1 MKMAKEKTSRL
12 GTGLSALFGEEENV
26 LENETVQTLPISRV
40 EPRKDQPR
48 REFDP
53 AAIEELAASIREYGL
68 IQPITVRPLDKGY
81 YQIIAGERRWRASRA
96 AGLKEVPVRILE
108 ADDKLAME
116 LALVENLQ
124 REDLN
129 PMEEAAGY
137 KKLMDDYGLTQEQVA
152 TRVQKSRPAVT
163 NALRL
168 LSLGETLQK
177 KVSSGKLSA
186 GHARALLPL
195 KTETLREK
203 AAAEVESRGLSVRQT
218 ETLVA
223 SLLRQAEQTEKEEK
237 KPPVVDYVREAEK
250 ALSDALGRGVKF
262 QGGQKKGRIALE
274 FYSADDREALM
285 EALRHMDKP
294 ILGITAAPYVDLRVR
309 VSHWPR
315 HPKPRLPQKLKGQLQ
330 NQHFQHTGK
339 GHSLPGCF
347 QRQNQVRR
355 KDSRM
360 KRRHRHIKPR
370 QSQRQKS
377 RRIPDQP

>member
-1 MKMAKEKTSRL
+1 M
-12 GTGLSALFGEEENV
+12 
-26 LENETVQTLPISRV
+26 Q
-40 EPRKDQPR
+40 
-48 REFDP
+48 
-53 AAIEELAASIREYGL
+53 ELADSISEIGI
-68 IQPITVRPLDKGY
+68 IQPITLRKLSDDE
-81 YQIIAGERRWRASRA
+81 YQIIAGERRFRASQL
-96 AGLKEVPVRILE
+96 AGLTSIPAYIRT
-108 ADDKLAME
+108 ADDENVME
-116 LALVENLQ
+116 MALIENIQ

-137 KKLMDDYGLTQEQVA
+137 KKLMDDYNLTQEQVA
-152 TRVQKSRPAVT
+152 SRVQKSRPAVT

-223 SLLRQAEQTEKEEK
+223 SLLRQAEQPEKEEK

-294 ILGITAAPYVDLRVR
+294 
-309 VSHWPR
+309 W
-315 HPKPRLPQKLKGQLQ
+315 KKK
-330 NQHFQHTGK
+330 
-339 GHSLPGCF
+339 
-347 QRQNQVRR
+347 
-355 KDSRM
+355 
-360 KRRHRHIKPR
+360 
-370 QSQRQKS
+370 
-377 RRIPDQP
+377 

>member
-1 MKMAKEKTSRL
+1 MATQKGL
-12 GTGLSALFGEEENV
+12 GKGLGALFGDI
-26 LENETVQTLPISRV
+26 NEQTEPPAEGAVSLPLQKI
-40 EPRKDQPR
+40 EPNPLQPRKT
-48 REFDP
+48 FDP
-53 AAIEELAASIREYGL
+53 DELASLAESIRMHGI
-68 IQPITVRPLDKGY
+68 IQPLTVRKLPSGF

-152 TRVQKSRPAVT
+152 ARVQKSRPAVT

-294 ILGITAAPYVDLRVR
+294 
-309 VSHWPR
+309 W
-315 HPKPRLPQKLKGQLQ
+315 KKK
-330 NQHFQHTGK
+330 
-339 GHSLPGCF
+339 
-347 QRQNQVRR
+347 
-355 KDSRM
+355 
-360 KRRHRHIKPR
+360 
-370 QSQRQKS
+370 
-377 RRIPDQP
+377 

>member
-1 MKMAKEKTSRL
+1 M
-12 GTGLSALFGEEENV
+12 
-26 LENETVQTLPISRV
+26 
-40 EPRKDQPR
+40 
-48 REFDP
+48 
-53 AAIEELAASIREYGL
+53 
-68 IQPITVRPLDKGY
+68 RPLDKGY

-108 ADDKLAME
+108 ADDRLAME

-152 TRVQKSRPAVT
+152 SRVQKSRPAVT

-168 LSLGETLQK
+168 LSLGEK

-294 ILGITAAPYVDLRVR
+294 
-309 VSHWPR
+309 W
-315 HPKPRLPQKLKGQLQ
+315 KKK
-330 NQHFQHTGK
+330 
-339 GHSLPGCF
+339 
-347 QRQNQVRR
+347 
-355 KDSRM
+355 
-360 KRRHRHIKPR
+360 
-370 QSQRQKS
+370 
-377 RRIPDQP
+377 

>member
-53 AAIEELAASIREYGL
+53 AAIEELAESIREYGL

-137 KKLMDDYGLTQEQVA
+137 TKLMDDYGLTQEQVA
-152 TRVQKSRPAVT
+152 SRVQKSRPAVT

-177 KVSSGKLSA
+177 KVSAASSCIFSSRMGIS
-186 GHARALLPL
+186 ARACP
-195 KTETLREK
+195 
-203 AAAEVESRGLSVRQT
+203 AESCPSSTSESTAGVR
-218 ETLVA
+218 L
-223 SLLRQAEQTEKEEK
+223 
-237 KPPVVDYVREAEK
+237 
-250 ALSDALGRGVKF
+250 
-262 QGGQKKGRIALE
+262 
-274 FYSADDREALM
+274 
-285 EALRHMDKP
+285 
-294 ILGITAAPYVDLRVR
+294 
-309 VSHWPR
+309 
-315 HPKPRLPQKLKGQLQ
+315 
-330 NQHFQHTGK
+330 
-339 GHSLPGCF
+339 
-347 QRQNQVRR
+347 
-355 KDSRM
+355 
-360 KRRHRHIKPR
+360 
-370 QSQRQKS
+370 S
-377 RRIPDQP
+377 RRSAFATAGRDFPTEDAASSCVSP

>member
-1 MKMAKEKTSRL
+1 MANANRGL
-12 GTGLSALFGEEENV
+12 GRGLGALLGDAALQTESADSLY
-26 LENETVQTLPISRV
+26 LPISQV
-40 EPRKDQPR
+40 ESCAGQPRKH
-48 REFDP
+48 FDD
-53 AAIEELAASIREYGL
+53 AALADLADSIREHGI
-68 IQPITVRPLDKGY
+68 IQPLTVRKLASGY

-223 SLLRQAEQTEKEEK
+223 SLLRQAEQPEKEEK

-294 ILGITAAPYVDLRVR
+294 
-309 VSHWPR
+309 W
-315 HPKPRLPQKLKGQLQ
+315 KKK
-330 NQHFQHTGK
+330 
-339 GHSLPGCF
+339 
-347 QRQNQVRR
+347 
-355 KDSRM
+355 
-360 KRRHRHIKPR
+360 
-370 QSQRQKS
+370 
-377 RRIPDQP
+377 

>member
-1 MKMAKEKTSRL
+1 MAKEKASRL

-26 LENETVQTLPISRV
+26 LEKPAEQKLPISRI

-53 AAIEELAASIREYGL
+53 EAIEELAASIREYGL
-68 IQPITVRPLDKGY
+68 IQPITVRALDKGY
-81 YQIIAGERRWRASRA
+81 YQIIAGERRWRAARA

-137 KKLMDDYGLTQEQVA
+137 KRLMDDYGLTQEEVA
-152 TRVQKSRPAVT
+152 GRVQKSRPAVT

-168 LSLGETLQK
+168 LSLGEGLQK
-177 KVSSGKLSA
+177 KVASGTLSA

-195 KTETLREK
+195 KDEALREK
-203 AAAEVESRGLSVRQT
+203 AAEEIAARSLSVRQT

-223 SLLRQAEQTEKEEK
+223 SLLKQKDEPEKPK
-237 KPPVVDYVREAEK
+237 SNKIVVDYVREAEK
-250 ALSDALGRGVKF
+250 AMTDALGRAVKF
-262 QGGQKKGRIALE
+262 QGGQKRGRISLE

-285 EALRHMDKP
+285 AALMKMDMPWK
-294 ILGITAAPYVDLRVR
+294 
-309 VSHWPR
+309 
-315 HPKPRLPQKLKGQLQ
+315 KQEE
-330 NQHFQHTGK
+330 
-339 GHSLPGCF
+339 
-347 QRQNQVRR
+347 
-355 KDSRM
+355 
-360 KRRHRHIKPR
+360 
-370 QSQRQKS
+370 
-377 RRIPDQP
+377 

>member
-26 LENETVQTLPISRV
+26 LEKETAQTLPISRV

-81 YQIIAGERRWRASRA
+81 YQIIAGERRWRAARA
-96 AGLKEVPVRILE
+96 AGLREVPVRILE

-152 TRVQKSRPAVT
+152 SRVQKSRPAVT

-203 AAAEVESRGLSVRQT
+203 AAAEVESRGLSVRICIV
-218 ETLVA
+218 LVMLVKKRNRRVPA
-223 SLLRQAEQTEKEEK
+223 PAGGAAGKRGKKAAGRGLRPRGGKSAQRRARPRRKVPGRAEKGPHRAGVLLRRRPRGADGRAEKDGHALEKE
-237 KPPVVDYVREAEK
+237 
-250 ALSDALGRGVKF
+250 
-262 QGGQKKGRIALE
+262 
-274 FYSADDREALM
+274 
-285 EALRHMDKP
+285 
-294 ILGITAAPYVDLRVR
+294 ITL
-309 VSHWPR
+309 
-315 HPKPRLPQKLKGQLQ
+315 
-330 NQHFQHTGK
+330 
-339 GHSLPGCF
+339 
-347 QRQNQVRR
+347 RR
-355 KDSRM
+355 KDHAGHS
-360 KRRHRHIKPR
+360 IY
-370 QSQRQKS
+370 S
-377 RRIPDQP
+377 